1 MDWMFVVSSNL
12 YAEIL
17 TLNIRRRAMGRWLD
31 HEGGS
36 SWMGL
41 LPLQERPE
49 SSLAPPTKEKCYQK
63 GDLALSGSASVA
75 SSVQVLDFVPK

>member
-1 MDWMFVVSSNL
+1 
-12 YAEIL
+12 
-17 TLNIRRRAMGRWLD
+17 
-31 HEGGS
+31 
-36 SWMGL
+36 MGL